1 MCNAQHSFTG
11 VDCHKAG
18 SEATPIWCVLTDFI
32 LDKGAVRP
40 ECWWASHY
48 HYPSFLQQALLWSVG
63 RQIVLQ
69 AHGRVK
75 TKKCSTGKA
84 GGHMLCLN
92 KNEVIKH

>member
-75 TKKCSTGKA
+75 TKKKVQYKKSRGAYALSKQ
-84 GGHMLCLN
+84 
-92 KNEVIKH
+92 ERSY